1 MRFIELTIY
10 DEDGVKIP
18 NLINVESIKTAH
30 GVYLDRG
37 RYRTKICFKTGGH
50 IYVLEKYE
58 EVRNLLD
65 RFIVE

>member
-18 NLINVESIKTAH
+18 NLVNIESIKTVH
-30 GVYLDRG
+30 GVYLGRG
-37 RYRTKICFKTGGH
+37 RYGTNICFKTGGH
-50 IYVLEKYE
+50 ICALEKYE

-65 RFIVE
+65 KFIVE

>member
-18 NLINVESIKTAH
+18 NLVNVESIETVH
-30 GVYLDRG
+30 GVYFDRG
-37 RYRTKICFKTGGH
+37 RYRTKIRFKTGGH

-58 EVRNLLD
+58 EVRNC
-65 RFIVE
+65 